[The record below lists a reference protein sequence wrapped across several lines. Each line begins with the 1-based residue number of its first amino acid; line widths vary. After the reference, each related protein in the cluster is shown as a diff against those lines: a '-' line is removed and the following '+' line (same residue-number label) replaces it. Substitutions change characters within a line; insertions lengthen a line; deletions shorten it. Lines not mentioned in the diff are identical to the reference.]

1 MFDTCIFLNLTFHH
15 TTLLTHSLTYLTSF
29 LPFTFHTHSIQ
40 YMRHLHE
47 KVHKLDERTAPPA
60 PEDDAAKEA
69 AAVAASIYG
78 APLMM
83 MGNETLM
90 LQNGSAYSKF
100 TVLPSSAL
108 LCSSQLR
115 SVESTST
122 CILQFMG

>member
-1 MFDTCIFLNLTFHH
+1 
-15 TTLLTHSLTYLTSF
+15 
-29 LPFTFHTHSIQ
+29 
-40 YMRHLHE
+40 MRHLHE

-100 TVLPSSAL
+100 TLLPSSAL
-108 LCSSQLR
+108 LSSSQLC
-115 SVESTST
+115 SVESMST
-122 CILQFMG
+122 CILQFVG

>member
-1 MFDTCIFLNLTFHH
+1 
-15 TTLLTHSLTYLTSF
+15 
-29 LPFTFHTHSIQ
+29 
-40 YMRHLHE
+40 MRHLHE

-100 TVLPSSAL
+100 TFPSFYLPSFFCFTL
-108 LCSSQLR
+108 L
-115 SVESTST
+115 
-122 CILQFMG
+122 

>member
-1 MFDTCIFLNLTFHH
+1 
-15 TTLLTHSLTYLTSF
+15 
-29 LPFTFHTHSIQ
+29 
-40 YMRHLHE
+40 MRHLHE

-100 TVLPSSAL
+100 DLLLTFLPSSAL
-108 LCSSQLR
+108 L
-115 SVESTST
+115 
-122 CILQFMG
+122 

>member
-1 MFDTCIFLNLTFHH
+1 
-15 TTLLTHSLTYLTSF
+15 
-29 LPFTFHTHSIQ
+29 
-40 YMRHLHE
+40 MRHLHE

-90 LQNGSAYSKF
+90 LQNGSAYSKSITLTLTLAPRISLIDHASLF
-100 TVLPSSAL
+100 VTKKSFSLTP
-108 LCSSQLR
+108 R
-115 SVESTST
+115 
-122 CILQFMG
+122 IL

>member
-1 MFDTCIFLNLTFHH
+1 
-15 TTLLTHSLTYLTSF
+15 
-29 LPFTFHTHSIQ
+29 
-40 YMRHLHE
+40 MRHLHE

-90 LQNGSAYSKF
+90 LQNGSAYSKSIIIIAPI
-100 TVLPSSAL
+100 PSLRRHHLQQLQLAKIYL
-108 LCSSQLR
+108 LTQCL
-115 SVESTST
+115 
-122 CILQFMG
+122 LQHIYSRLV